1 MTDARLVR
9 YRGHF
14 ASLSVPEITV
24 PQMSRGSE
32 REYDEDRDTESRV
45 LASGAPDAEQLGE
58 IQESIEDLVEAG
70 DEQQALSELQE
81 LRVPDKAEVLADLEP
96 ENRRALLGNLSDD
109 EIADVLEHM
118 DVEEAVEVSGL
129 IDVDRMAGVLESVS
143 SDVAADVL
151 RGIDWADAS
160 QILVRMEDR
169 SAVGSLLLH
178 EDDDAGG
185 LMSTEF
191 VAMRQSWPTT
201 RAINVLRNSG
211 LDPADMRQLFAV
223 DDDGVLVGVLEL
235 PELVF
240 ATPGSNVSDVM
251 NSDVVS
257 VEAGTDQEEAARL
270 MQRYEIRSIPVVD
283 RGGHLEGTIAIEDL
297 VDVVESEATE
307 DMFRMIGVRGD
318 VRSIESVRG
327 SVRNRLPWLMVNLA
341 TVLVTGIVLSLFA
354 ETLNSLTILVV
365 YLPVVMGQ
373 AGIAGTQ
380 TLTIIV
386 RSMAIGEVVTGDARR
401 LLIRE
406 ALLAVAQGVV
416 VAAVIALVVLAWRGD
431 AYLAAIVAGA
441 LFLNMLVAALSGVLI
456 PIALRAM
463 KVDPAASSAVF
474 LTTVTDIAGIAVYMG
489 LATAFLAVL
498 DKG

>member
-1 MTDARLVR
+1 MAESEKILDQDA
-9 YRGHF
+9 
-14 ASLSVPEITV
+14 E
-24 PQMSRGSE
+24 PQ
-32 REYDEDRDTESRV
+32 V
-45 LASGAPDAEQLGE
+45 LASGAPDAEQLDE
-58 IQESIEDLVEAG
+58 IQESIEGLVEAG

-81 LRVPDKAEVLADLEP
+81 LRIPDKAEVLADLHP
-96 ENRRALLGNLSDD
+96 ENRRTLLGNLSDD

-118 DVEEAVEVSGL
+118 DVDEAVEVSGL
-129 IDVDRMAGVLESVS
+129 IDVDRMASVLESVS

-178 EDDDAGG
+178 KDHDAGG

-191 VAMRQSWPTT
+191 VSMRQSWPTT
-201 RAINVLRNSG
+201 RAISVLRNSG
-211 LDPADMRQLFAV
+211 LDPQDMRQLFAV

-251 NSDVVS
+251 NSNVVS
-257 VEAGTDQEEAARL
+257 VAAGTDQEEAARL

-283 RGGHLEGTIAIEDL
+283 RNGRLEGTIAIEDL

-318 VRSIESVRG
+318 ARGIESVRG

-341 TVLVTGIVLSLFA
+341 TVLATGFVLSLFA
-354 ETLNSLTILVV
+354 ETLSTMAILAV

-386 RSMAIGEVVTGDARR
+386 RSMALGEVVSSDARR
-401 LLIRE
+401 ILIRE
-406 ALLAVAQGVV
+406 ALLAVSQGLL
-416 VAAVIALVVLAWRGD
+416 VAAVIALVVFAWRGD
-431 AYLAAIVAGA
+431 VYLAGIVAGA
-441 LFLNMLVAALSGVLI
+441 LFLNLIVAALSGVLI
-456 PIALRAM
+456 PFTLRAM
-463 KVDPAASSAVF
+463 KADPAASSAVF
-474 LTTVTDIAGIAVYMG
+474 LTTVTDIVGIAAYMG
-489 LATAFLAVL
+489 LATLFLSVL